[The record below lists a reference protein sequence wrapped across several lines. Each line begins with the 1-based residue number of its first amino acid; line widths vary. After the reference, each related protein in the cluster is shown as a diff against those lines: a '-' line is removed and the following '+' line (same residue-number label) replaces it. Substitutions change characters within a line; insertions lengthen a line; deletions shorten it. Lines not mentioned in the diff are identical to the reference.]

1 MKDLSKKIL
10 EIKPSETIRVS
21 NKLNEF
27 KDKGFETIDFGV
39 GEPDFKLFDNI
50 KNKGINAIKEDKNKY
65 SNVSGLLSLKKE
77 IINKLKRDNLLDYN
91 ENEIL
96 ISNGAKHS
104 LYNAIFA
111 LSNPGDEFIIIK
123 PYWVSYIDQIKLCD
137 AVPIFVDSYNLEVKA
152 DLIEE
157 KISNKTKAIIINSPS
172 NPSGKIIPKD
182 ELLKIANLAIKHDLY
197 IISDE
202 VYEYFSY
209 DNSFIS
215 IASLND
221 EIKKRT
227 ITINSC
233 SKSYGMTGLRVGYI
247 AASKDIIK
255 LINSF
260 QGHITSNVS
269 NISQEMAIEALKL
282 TKNDL
287 NEIINDFKEK
297 RDYVINELNKL
308 NINYS
313 IPNGAFYFFI
323 PINKTNLNSID
334 FAEKLLI
341 EEKVAVVP
349 GIAFGMENYIR
360 LSYSLDKDSLIKG
373 MEKFISFF
381 KKNSC

>member
-1 MKDLSKKIL
+1 MKELSKTIL

-21 NKLNEF
+21 NKLKEL

-50 KNKGINAIKEDKNKY
+50 KNKGIDAIKEDKNKY
-65 SNVSGLLSLKKE
+65 TTVSGILTLKKE

-91 ENEIL
+91 QDEII

-123 PYWVSYIDQIKLCD
+123 PYWVSYVDQIKLCN
-137 AVPIFVDSYNLEVKA
+137 ATPIFADSDNLDVKA
-152 DLIEE
+152 DLIEK
-157 KISNKTKAIIINSPS
+157 KITNKTKAIIINSPS

-202 VYEYFSY
+202 VYEYYSY

-227 ITINSC
+227 ITVNSC
-233 SKSYGMTGLRVGYI
+233 SKSYAMTGLRIGYI
-247 AASKDIIK
+247 AASKEIIK

-269 NISQEMAIEALKL
+269 NISQEMAVEALKL

-287 NEIINDFKEK
+287 NEIINNFKEK
-297 RDYVINELNKL
+297 RDYVINELN
-308 NINYS
+308 INLS
-313 IPNGAFYFFI
+313 IPNGAFYVFI
-323 PINKTNLNSID
+323 PINKTNLNSVD

-341 EEKVAVVP
+341 EEKIAVVP
-349 GIAFGMENYIR
+349 GIAFGMENYVR

-373 MEKFISFF
+373 IERFKSFF
-381 KKNSC
+381 KRNSS